1 MSESEFGGQV
11 AVVTGGA
18 EGIGFATSKL
28 LAERGARV
36 CILDVNAAATE
47 RACARR
53 AADGAEVGAY
63 HADVTD
69 EASIM
74 AARDAILAEHGQVDA
89 LVNNAGIYPLATI
102 RVITEE
108 SWDRVFD
115 VDVKGVF
122 LCMRAFMDTMIEK
135 RYGRMVTIVSEDAYI
150 PKPTIGHYAAAK
162 ASLVSLIRT
171 FALEL
176 APHQVLCNGLSP
188 GVVAVERAKGQ
199 PWLVDRV
206 PLIPVGRVGE
216 PEDMAEYVAFLASS
230 RNRYMTGETIV
241 ANGGHIMV

>member
-1 MSESEFGGQV
+1 MSETEFGGQV

-36 CILDVNAAATE
+36 CILDVNEPAMEDARE
-47 RACARR
+47 RLSTV
-53 AADGAEVGAY
+53 GAVSAY

-69 EASIM
+69 EAAVL

-89 LVNNAGIYPLATI
+89 LVANAGIYPRGSI
-102 RVITEE
+102 REITEAD
-108 SWDRVFD
+108 WDRVFD

-122 LCMRAFMDTMIEK
+122 FCMRAFIDTMIAR
-135 RYGRMVTIVSEDAYI
+135 RYGRMVTIASEDAYMG
-150 PKPTIGHYAAAK
+150 KPTIGHYAAAK
-162 ASLVSLIRT
+162 ASLLSLVKT

-188 GVVAVERAKGQ
+188 GPVATERARGQ
-199 PWLVDRV
+199 AWLAERI
-206 PLIPVGRVGE
+206 PYIPVQRAAE
-216 PEDMAEYVAFLASS
+216 PEDMAEYIAFLASS
-230 RNRYMTGETIV
+230 RNRFMTGETIV
-241 ANGGHIMV
+241 ANGGYIMV

>member
-18 EGIGFATSKL
+18 EGIGFAISAL

-36 CILDVNAAATE
+36 CILDVDAAAMEDALE
-47 RACARR
+47 RLSN
-53 AADGAEVGAY
+53 VGSISAY
-63 HADVTD
+63 QADVTD
-69 EASIM
+69 ESAIL

-89 LVNNAGIYPLATI
+89 LVNNAGIYPHATI
-102 RVITEE
+102 REITEE

-122 LCMRAFMDTMIEK
+122 LCMRAFMDAMIEK
-135 RYGRMVTIVSEDAYI
+135 RYGRMVTIVSEDAYMA
-150 PKPTIGHYAAAK
+150 KPAIGHYAAAK
-162 ASLVSLIRT
+162 ASLVSLIKT

-188 GVVAVERAKGQ
+188 GPVAVERAKGQ
-199 PWLVDRV
+199 AWLAEQI
-206 PLIPVGRVGE
+206 PQIPVLRAAE
-216 PEDMAEYVAFLASS
+216 PEDMAEYVAFLASG
-230 RNRYMTGETIV
+230 RNRFMTGETIV